1 MKVLVRPVIS
11 LALAFLPA
19 LSVFADDRPQLVSS
33 TPAHGQDGVS
43 PFTKVEL
50 VFSKPMDPEPA
61 RAADTFQVYDFST
74 GYRSGAFASWSADG
88 RTAELNLGSPRL
100 RIGAAYRLELNAANL
115 KDRSGNTLVPVP
127 PIQFNTSLHPDKTG
141 PKLAGAVPA
150 DGETG
155 VALNTG
161 IYVVF
166 DEPVLS
172 LPCGDGVTVTAP
184 SGALKFTCAIA
195 ADRILQIKTPLLLP
209 ANQRITVSV
218 SGVIDRS
225 GNPLAEP
232 VVFSFQTGTLPDAQT
247 QSLKFAP
254 PATSAAVF
262 PLHVA
267 FAKSIDPP
275 FLSADSVMILDVSQA
290 ILGSA
295 PYTLSADRRTLTI
308 DSGPTWPGRYTISIS
323 VPFDRTQ
330 GKLSAFLIPII
341 LGTGPDPAPARL
353 RAASPPGGTQ
363 DAPTS
368 SPIRFAY
375 TRPVDVAGAPA
386 AFSVAVNGEAVAG
399 DLSVGGNGVVVTFK
413 PRSPLQPA
421 TTYTISVS
429 GLTDFGGNPVAPYS
443 ASFTTSASG
452 AYADAFRVV
461 SADPPDKAT
470 GVDPSTP
477 VTLTFSHAIDPV
489 NVFAQFSGYVTDTAG
504 AVPCEFA
511 VDGAVLTL
519 RPGRPLANGNVSV
532 DVYGVTDLGGATAAS
547 FSASFSVSGG
557 QSDTVPPEVLS
568 VSPGD
573 GETVLY
579 SAARV
584 EITFSEPIDP
594 NTVAATV
601 PGSFQAPLNFSAFQD
616 GVFTLSLKAIAIS
629 STHVALEFSGPPGA
643 TVTLTASP
651 GLTDAAGNPLV
662 PFRTTVRLSG
672 KPSGGAARLIRISPA
687 GHYCATTTGDA
698 ITAWWTAPL
707 DRASVEANLLVYTPD
722 GLVTGRFDWTGDSRA
737 FSFTPA
743 APIRDGVTI
752 MMSLTA
758 PAHDAAG
765 LPVELASTLS
775 TCYSNSSSGSA
786 LAIAGSNFSA
796 HVPTNFLLDIRFN
809 QDLTD
814 AVLPAIKAA
823 IGKDPKAMV
832 NFPFTRIRPRVLRF
846 KPPFALAAGT
856 TYYFSLEGPNLKWE
870 TRFTPENAT
879 ASSQPR
885 VVAAGPSGA
894 GVPQNAIVSILFSEP
909 VSKLNMPGDVR
920 LLLDGVEVPTSSA
933 SASGQ
938 GISLQPLTFL
948 KANTEYT
955 VAMEGV
961 ENLAGIAVPP
971 RCWTFRTGSAIDTT
985 PLTLL
990 RVRPTGANVSPDAV
1004 VSFLFDK
1011 AVAPATAPEAFGL
1024 RYSTDAPAIY
1034 GPVAFTLALSDDL
1047 KTVFL
1052 RPSAPLAAGA
1062 TVSALLG
1069 GVTDLAG
1076 NTRVS
1081 SAGDY
1086 ADRTFQV
1093 ALEPAAAVAVT
1104 ATSPRSEALG
1114 VPLNTRIQLRYSGN
1128 VTLFGDIAAEL
1139 SENGA
1144 PLPAALRIEGDGCT
1158 VSVIPSRPLA
1168 AASRIDV
1175 TVAGISAS
1183 PDRFSFSTGTA
1194 PDLLSPPLAVWP
1206 VNGLSPVPATVVVRL
1221 RSKEPLSP
1229 LTVHTGTVTLR
1240 APNNALIDAAVA
1252 LDDSGR
1258 VVSLTPRLP
1267 LSAGGPYALSA
1278 LVADLAGN
1286 TVTSSTSFSVG
1297 PPDGPAAV
1305 LRGIDPGDGAA
1316 GVSSRPLIQA
1326 IFSRPVEFTLGD
1338 DSFRL
1343 LLDGAPVQGAVT
1355 ASGSTHQF
1363 YPSRALQPGATYR
1376 VELRGVVDVFGNPVP
1391 DASSSFTVATPDFV
1405 YTPLRLLSSV
1415 PVNGA
1420 VDVAANSPIRLTFN
1434 RPVTLAS
1441 ALTLSLG
1448 AGSVASAIAAV
1459 RLEGNDVV
1467 IEPVIFSSGG
1477 VRVYLGGSV
1486 RDASGLA
1493 AYVSLSY
1500 TVSPV
1505 ADTTPPVL
1513 EYAYPPADSIIP
1525 AFGAMLVLRFS
1536 EPVTVARNAIRVIGG
1551 GLGGSYSWYDAQD
1564 GRTYTTSLQLAPD
1577 SGITIA
1583 IGAGVTDLAGNP
1595 IVPVSYNLRTLSAE
1609 ESRLPKVGS
1618 VTPPAGAINVAV
1630 DTSIQLQ
1637 FTHAMDPVS
1646 VGLGLRVTADGIPV
1660 TGSLTASPGDRSFQ
1674 FKPDASFRKGAVV
1687 AVIANPPAVDTAG
1700 QLLDPFNSSF
1710 TVIKDAAVSTP
1721 APVAVS
1727 ASANGIDVRYDA
1739 PLDRYSPAPYIRLGT
1754 VRVPSRWELRGADS
1768 IRVVP
1773 EEPLDAGR
1781 PYRLVL
1787 DDRTELPLTLTNA
1800 ADRAA
1805 IESAS
1810 YDGRAIRLRF
1820 DREKNPI
1827 SPNIKL
1833 STPDGTA
1840 VPYFLEWALDRREA
1854 LLHPAIPAP
1863 DLIVTVDNTAAHRL
1877 TAPRVQ

>member
-1 MKVLVRPVIS
+1 MKALVRPVIS
-11 LALAFLPA
+11 LVLAFLLA
-19 LSVFADDRPQLVSS
+19 LSAFADDRPQLVSS
-33 TPAHGQDGVS
+33 TPAHGQDGVN
-43 PFTKVEL
+43 PLAPAKL
-50 VFSKPMDPEPA
+50 VFSKPMDPAPA
-61 RAADTFQVYDFST
+61 RAADTFRLYDFSA
-74 GYRSGAFASWSADG
+74 GYRPGVFVSWSADG
-88 RTAELNLGSPRL
+88 TAAELSFGYPGL

-115 KDRSGNTLVPVP
+115 KDRAGNALVPVP
-127 PIQFNTSLHPDKTG
+127 PIQFNTSPHPDKTG
-141 PKLAGAVPA
+141 PRFAGAVPA

-155 VALNTG
+155 VALNTA

-166 DEPVLS
+166 DEPLS
-172 LPCGDGVTVTAP
+172 GSPCDDGVTVTAP
-184 SGALKFTCAIA
+184 SGSLKFTCAVA
-195 ADRILQIKTPLLLP
+195 ADHILQIKTPLLLP
-209 ANQRITVSV
+209 ANQRITVGV
-218 SGVIDRS
+218 SGAVDRS
-225 GNPLAEP
+225 GNVLADP
-232 VVFSFQTGTLPDAQT
+232 VVFSFQTGALPDTQT
-247 QSLKFAP
+247 QSLKFVP

-262 PLHVA
+262 PLHVT
-267 FAKSIDPP
+267 FAKPVDPP
-275 FLSADSVMILDVSQA
+275 FLSADTVVIQDASQA
-290 ILGSA
+290 VLGTASC
-295 PYTLSADRRTLTI
+295 TLSADRRTLTI
-308 DSGPTWPGRYTISIS
+308 DSGPTLPGRYTISIS

-330 GKLSAFLIPII
+330 GKLSAFSFPVI
-341 LGTGPDPAPARL
+341 LGANADPAPARL

-386 AFSVAVNGEAVAG
+386 AFSVVANGEAVAG
-399 DLSVGGNGVVVTFK
+399 DLLVSGNGAVVTFK

-421 TTYTISVS
+421 TTYTVSVA
-429 GLTDFGGNPVAPYS
+429 GLSDFGGNPVAPYF

-461 SADPPDKAT
+461 SADPPAKAT

-477 VTLTFSHAIDPV
+477 VTLTFSRAIDPV
-489 NVFAQFSGYVTDTAG
+489 NVFAQFKGSFTDTAG
-504 AVPCEFA
+504 TVPCGFE
-511 VDGAVLTL
+511 VDGAVLTI

-532 DVYGVTDLGGATAAS
+532 SVYGVTDLGGATAAS
-547 FSASFSVSGG
+547 FSTSFSVSGG
-557 QSDTVPPEVLS
+557 QPDTVPPEVLS

-584 EITFSEPIDP
+584 ELIFSEPIDSA
-594 NTVAATV
+594 TVAATL
-601 PGSFQAPLNFSAFQD
+601 PGSLEAPVNFGAFQD
-616 GVFTLSLKAIAIS
+616 GVTALSLKAIAIS

-643 TVTLTASP
+643 TVTLIAGS
-651 GLTDAAGNPLV
+651 GLTDAAGNGLV

-672 KPSGGAARLIRISPA
+672 KPSGGASRLIRITPA
-687 GHYCATTTGDA
+687 SYYCAATTGNA

-743 APIRDGVTI
+743 APIRDGVTV

-775 TCYSNSSSGSA
+775 TCYSDSSSGGA

-796 HVPTNFLLDIRFN
+796 HIPTNFLLDVRFN

-823 IGKDPKAMV
+823 IGTDRKAMV

-846 KPPFALAAGT
+846 RPPFALAAGT

-870 TRFTPENAT
+870 TAFAPENVT

-909 VSKLNMPGDVR
+909 VSGLAVPGGVR
-920 LLLDGVEVPTSSA
+920 LLLNGVEVPTSSELV
-933 SASGQ
+933 SGQ

-948 KANTEYT
+948 KAGTEYT
-955 VAMEGV
+955 VAVEGV
-961 ENLAGIAVPP
+961 ENLAGIAVPS
-971 RCWTFRTGSAIDTT
+971 RSWTFRTGSAIDPM

-990 RVRPTGANVSPDAV
+990 RVRPPGANASPDA

-1011 AVAPATAPEAFGL
+1011 AVAPATAPAAFNL
-1024 RYSTDAPAIY
+1024 RYSTNAPAIY
-1034 GPVAFTLALSDDL
+1034 EPVTVTLAFSDDL

-1052 RPSAPLAAGA
+1052 RPAAPLAAGA
-1062 TVSALLG
+1062 TVSASAG
-1069 GVTDLAG
+1069 AVTDLAG
-1076 NTRVS
+1076 NTSVPDYIN
-1081 SAGDY
+1081 AGSH
-1086 ADRTFQV
+1086 AFQV
-1093 ALEPAAAVAVT
+1093 AFGPAPAVT
-1104 ATSPRSEALG
+1104 VTGTSPRSEALG

-1128 VTLFGDIAAEL
+1128 VTLSGDIAAEL
-1139 SENGA
+1139 FENGS
-1144 PLPAALRIEGDGCT
+1144 PLAAALRIEGDGCT
-1158 VSVIPSRPLA
+1158 VSVIPARPLA

-1175 TVAGISAS
+1175 AVTGISAS

-1194 PDLLSPPLAVWP
+1194 PDLLSPALTVWP
-1206 VNGLSPVPATVVVRL
+1206 VNGLSPVPATVVARI
-1221 RSKEPLSP
+1221 RFNEPLNP
-1229 LTVHTGTVTLR
+1229 LTVHAGTVTLK
-1240 APNNALIDAAVA
+1240 ASNNALIDAAVA

-1267 LSAGGPYALSA
+1267 LSAGGTYALSA
-1278 LVADLAGN
+1278 SVADLAGN
-1286 TVTSSTSFSVG
+1286 TATSNTSFSVG

-1305 LRGIDPGDGAA
+1305 LRGIDPGDGAT
-1316 GVSSRPLIQA
+1316 GVNARPSILA
-1326 IFSRPVEFTLGD
+1326 IFSKLVDLTLGD

-1363 YPSRALQPGATYR
+1363 SPARALQPGATYR
-1376 VELRGVVDVFGNPVP
+1376 VEIRGVVDVFGNPVP
-1391 DASSSFTVATPDFV
+1391 DASSSFTVAAPDFV

-1420 VDVAANSPIRLTFN
+1420 VGVAANSPIRLTFN

-1441 ALTLSLG
+1441 ALALSIG
-1448 AGSVASAIAAV
+1448 AGSAASAIASV

-1477 VRVYLGGSV
+1477 VQVYLRGSV
-1486 RDASGLA
+1486 RDAFGGA
-1493 AYVSLSY
+1493 ASVSLFY
-1500 TVSPV
+1500 TVAPV

-1513 EYAYPPADSIIP
+1513 EYAYPPADSVIP
-1525 AFGAMLVLRFS
+1525 AFGATLVLRFS
-1536 EPVTVARNAIRVIGG
+1536 EPVTVAPNAIRVVGAAVDYP
-1551 GLGGSYSWYDAQD
+1551 YSWYSAQD
-1564 GRTYTTSLQLAPD
+1564 GRTYTATLNLAPD
-1577 SGITIA
+1577 SDITIV
-1583 IGAGVTDLAGNP
+1583 IGAGVADLAGNP
-1595 IVPVSYNLRTLSAE
+1595 IVPVSHNLRTLSAE

-1630 DTSIQLQ
+1630 DASIQLQ

-1660 TGSLTASPGDRSFQ
+1660 TGSLAASPGNRSFQ
-1674 FKPDASFRKGAVV
+1674 FKPDAGFRKGAVV
-1687 AVIANPPAVDTAG
+1687 AVIVTPPAVDTVG
-1700 QLLDPFNSSF
+1700 QLLDPFHSSF

-1721 APVAVS
+1721 APVAIS
-1727 ASANGIDVRYDA
+1727 ASANAIDVRFDA
-1739 PLDRYSPAPYIRLGT
+1739 PLDRYSPAPYIRLGS

-1773 EEPLDAGR
+1773 DEPLEAGR
-1781 PYRLVL
+1781 SYRLVL
-1787 DDRTELPLTLTNA
+1787 DDNTELPLTLTNA
-1800 ADRAA
+1800 ANRAA

-1820 DREKNPI
+1820 DREMNPI
-1827 SPNIKL
+1827 SPGIKL
-1833 STPDGTA
+1833 SKPDGTA
-1840 VPYFLEWALDRREA
+1840 VPYYLEWALDRREA
-1854 LLHPAIPAP
+1854 LLRPALPAP
-1863 DLIVTVDNTAAHRL
+1863 DLIVTIDDAAAHRL
-1877 TAPRVQ
+1877 TAPPL